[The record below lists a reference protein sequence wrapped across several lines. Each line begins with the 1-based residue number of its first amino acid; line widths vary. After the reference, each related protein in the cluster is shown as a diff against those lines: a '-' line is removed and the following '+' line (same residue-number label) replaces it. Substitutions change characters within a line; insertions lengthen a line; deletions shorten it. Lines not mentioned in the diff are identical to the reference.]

1 MTPKKRIDELTDLLN
16 HYAKKY
22 YTEDIS
28 EVSDHEYDMLS
39 RELRQL
45 EAEYPELRRADSPS
59 LRVGGSIAEGFEPV
73 VHEVPMES
81 LQDAFSKEELL
92 DFDRRVK
99 EKFPNARYDVE
110 LKIDGLSVSLTYIN
124 GVLELGATRGDG
136 TTGENVT
143 ANLRT
148 VRSIPLV
155 LDEKLPKLIV
165 RGEVYMP
172 KKTFERLN
180 AEREENGEQLFAN
193 PRNAAAGS
201 LRQLDSSVAAQRGL
215 DIIVFNLQ
223 AVEGRTFASHSETLD
238 FLKKQGF
245 YYKT

>member
-28 EVSDHEYDMLS
+28 EVSDHEYDMLY

-99 EKFPNARYDVE
+99 EKFP
-110 LKIDGLSVSLTYIN
+110 
-124 GVLELGATRGDG
+124 
-136 TTGENVT
+136 
-143 ANLRT
+143 
-148 VRSIPLV
+148 
-155 LDEKLPKLIV
+155 
-165 RGEVYMP
+165 
-172 KKTFERLN
+172 
-180 AEREENGEQLFAN
+180 
-193 PRNAAAGS
+193 
-201 LRQLDSSVAAQRGL
+201 
-215 DIIVFNLQ
+215 
-223 AVEGRTFASHSETLD
+223 
-238 FLKKQGF
+238 KQ
-245 YYKT
+245 

>member
-136 TTGENVT
+136 TTGGNVT

-148 VRSIPLV
+148 DKTKPPV
-155 LDEKLPKLIV
+155 LDETLQKLIGG
-165 RGEVYMP
+165 GEV
-172 KKTFERLN
+172 
-180 AEREENGEQLFAN
+180 
-193 PRNAAAGS
+193 
-201 LRQLDSSVAAQRGL
+201 
-215 DIIVFNLQ
+215 
-223 AVEGRTFASHSETLD
+223 
-238 FLKKQGF
+238 
-245 YYKT
+245 